1 MAFWNGDFTPA
12 KKEWRWEQKRA
23 WLPFTQCQRSHKF
36 LFLKKA
42 YYGRYYV
49 DWEFVSEQWLSP
61 EEYML
66 KVLRDD

>member
-1 MAFWNGDFTPA
+1 VAYWDGAITPT
-12 KKEWRWEQKRA
+12 KKEWLWVQKRA

-49 DWEFVSEQWLSP
+49 DWQLVSEQWLSP

>member
-1 MAFWNGDFTPA
+1 MAYWDGSYGKAVT
-12 KKEWRWEQKRA
+12 RWHWKQRRVL
-23 WLPFTQCQRSHKF
+23 WPFLQCERSHKF

-42 YYGRYYV
+42 YYGCYYV
-49 DWEFVSEQWLSP
+49 DWEFDHDVWLSA

>member
-1 MAFWNGDFTPA
+1 MAFWDGDLTPA
-12 KKEWRWEQKRA
+12 KHEWRWAKKRA
-23 WLPFTQCQRSHKF
+23 WLPFAQCQRSRKF

-42 YYGRYYV
+42 YCGRYYV
-49 DWEFVSEQWLSP
+49 DYEFVIEEWLSP